1 MILFS
6 TKVLWQSSRGFCI
19 LSDILSFVQQSP
31 ILEMADTNEI
41 QDEMMFLASTL
52 SRATAQATEHEV
64 KCTQMGQ
71 KRII

>member
-1 MILFS
+1 MIQVLFS
-6 TKVLWQSSRGFCI
+6 SSHGS
-19 LSDILSFVQQSP
+19 LASLSFVQQSP